1 MSVKNDKRGLGRGL
15 SALMADVHL
24 AGPDHISASRRTEL
38 LVPVDRL
45 EPNPQQPRLDFN
57 RAELESLADSIR
69 QKGVIQPLIVRR
81 KAGRDV
87 YEIVAGERR
96 WRAAQLAQLHEVPVV
111 VRDLDDSE
119 VLEIAII
126 ENIQREDLNAI
137 EEALGFRQLMTRFGH
152 TQEKLAEALSRSR
165 SHVANLLRLLTLPA
179 EVQDMVRD
187 GHLSAGHARTLIGS
201 PKAMEL
207 AALIVA
213 KGLSVRETERLVKAR
228 SDATPAEKPAR
239 KTPEKD
245 TDTRML
251 EADLSANLRMQVRID
266 HGPGGEGGQLAIT
279 YASLDELDILC
290 QVLSQLPDRL
300 GRGDD

>member
-1 MSVKNDKRGLGRGL
+1 MSGKNEKRGLGRGL

-24 AGPDHISASRRTEL
+24 AGPDQTAAPRRAEQHL
-38 LVPVDRL
+38 PVDKL
-45 EPNPQQPRLDFN
+45 EPNPQQPRLVFKQD
-57 RAELESLADSIR
+57 ELESLADSIR

-81 KAGRDV
+81 KPGRDV

-152 TQEKLAEALSRSR
+152 TQEKLAEALSKSR

-179 EVQDMVRD
+179 DVQDLVRD
-187 GHLSAGHARTLIGS
+187 GAISAGHARALIGS
-201 PKAMEL
+201 PKATEL
-207 AALIVA
+207 AAQIIT
-213 KGLSVRETERLVKAR
+213 KGLSVRETERLMKDQTAAR
-228 SDATPAEKPAR
+228 SSAKKPATPSD
-239 KTPEKD
+239 KD
-245 TDTRML
+245 ADTRAL
-251 EADLSANLRMQVRID
+251 EADLSANLRMDVRID
-266 HGPGGEGGQLAIT
+266 HAAGGESGLLVIC
-279 YASLDELDILC
+279 YSSLDDLDMLC
-290 QVLSQLPDRL
+290 NLLSGLPDKA
-300 GRGDD
+300 

>member
-1 MSVKNDKRGLGRGL
+1 MSGKNEKRGLGRGL

-24 AGPDHISASRRTEL
+24 AGPDQASTPRRAEQYL
-38 LVPVDRL
+38 PIDRL
-45 EPNPQQPRLDFN
+45 EPNPQQPRLDFKLD
-57 RAELESLADSIR
+57 ELESLADSIR

-81 KAGRDV
+81 KPGRDV

-111 VRDLDDSE
+111 VRDLDDTE

-165 SHVANLLRLLTLPA
+165 SHVANLLRLLTLPT

-187 GHLSAGHARTLIGS
+187 GALSAGHARALIGS
-201 PKAMEL
+201 PKAADL
-207 AALIVA
+207 AAQIVA
-213 KGLSVRETERLVKAR
+213 KRLSVRETERLMKDQSAPKAG
-228 SDATPAEKPAR
+228 R
-239 KTPEKD
+239 KIASAPEKD
-245 TDTRML
+245 ADTRAL

-266 HGPGGEGGQLAIT
+266 HASGAESGQLTIS
-279 YASLDELDILC
+279 YKGLDDLDRLC
-290 QVLSQLPDRL
+290 QLLSDLPD
-300 GRGDD
+300 DV